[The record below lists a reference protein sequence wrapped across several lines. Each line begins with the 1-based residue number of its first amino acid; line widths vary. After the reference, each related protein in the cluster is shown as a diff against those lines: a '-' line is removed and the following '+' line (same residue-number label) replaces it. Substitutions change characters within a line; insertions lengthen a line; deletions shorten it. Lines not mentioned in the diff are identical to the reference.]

1 MKTTIGQGINETI
14 VSWTTDEAKNFFAYL
29 DQVADQTENP
39 RGEPQMEAPARGRI
53 VRRVK
58 PLQVFA

>member
-1 MKTTIGQGINETI
+1 MKTSSGQGINETI
-14 VSWTTDEAKNFFAYL
+14 VSWTTEEAKNFFAYL
-29 DQVADQTENP
+29 DQVADQTENT
-39 RGEPQMEAPARGRI
+39 RGDAQNESPSRARV

>member
-1 MKTTIGQGINETI
+1 MKTSSGQGINETI
-14 VSWTTDEAKNFFAYL
+14 VSWTTEEAKNFFAYL
-29 DQVADQTENP
+29 DQVADQTEN
-39 RGEPQMEAPARGRI
+39 ARGDAQVETPSRARV